1 MKNAVLIPCVML
13 MLTNQLL
20 SAQTIWGDS
29 VVIDNKVGHDLYV
42 VGGTVTVNAP
52 IDGDLIVAGGT
63 VVINDTVT
71 QDILAVGG
79 KISIKGFIGDDIR
92 CGGGTVLHE
101 GTVSGDLVVTGGRIS
116 VEREAVVSGNLLS
129 GGGEVT
135 LDGKVKGDVRN
146 ASGKFT
152 LNGIVGR
159 KLECKGGEITM
170 NGVVGDNAVMAAED
184 IELGPSAKFNKDVRY
199 WNEEA
204 SLDFKNS
211 LQVGTA
217 TYDPGLKMEDAK
229 WHYLGFAS
237 LIMALWYLGTA
248 LLMLSLIQYMFS
260 LTFKNAAN
268 TVKNASLKSLGL
280 GVLFLVGVPIAIAVL
295 FITIIGV
302 PLAILTF
309 VGYLTVILFATVIV
323 SLLIS
328 NLINNTFYQ
337 SIWKNGKIVA
347 AAFGIFIF
355 LKLASLTPTIGP
367 LIMLLL
373 VCMAFG
379 GLLLN
384 IKLKRRKALE
394 LT

>member
-1 MKNAVLIPCVML
+1 ML
-13 MLTNQLL
+13 MVTNQLL
-20 SAQTIWGDS
+20 SAQTMSGDS
-29 VVIDNKVGHDLYV
+29 VVINNKVNHDLYV
-42 VGGTVTVNAP
+42 AGGTVTVNAP

-71 QDILAVGG
+71 QDVLAAGG
-79 KISIKGFIGDDIR
+79 KILIHGFIGDDIR
-92 CGGGTVLHE
+92 CGGGSILHE
-101 GTVSGDLVVTGGRIS
+101 GTVAGDLVVTGGRIS
-116 VEREAVVSGNLLS
+116 VVKKAVVSGDLLS
-129 GGGEVT
+129 AGGEVI
-135 LDGKVKGDVRN
+135 LDGHVKGDVRN

-152 LNGIVGR
+152 LNGIVDR
-159 KLECKGGEITM
+159 KLDCKGGEITV
-170 NGVVGDNAVMAAED
+170 NGVIGDNAVIAAED
-184 IELGPSAKFNKDVRY
+184 IKVGPAAKFSKEVRY
-199 WNEEA
+199 WNEEG

-211 LQVGTA
+211 LQGGSA
-217 TYDPGLKMEDAK
+217 TYDPGLEIEDGK

-237 LIMALWYLGTA
+237 LIMVLWYLGTA
-248 LLMLSLIQYMFS
+248 LLMLFLVQYLFS

-280 GVLFLVGVPIAIAVL
+280 GVLFLVGVPITIAVL
-295 FITIIGV
+295 FITVIGV

-309 VGYLTVILFATVIV
+309 IGYLTVILLATIIV

-328 NLINNTFYQ
+328 NWINNTFYQ
-337 SIWKNGKIVA
+337 SIWKNGRIVA

-355 LKLASLTPTIGP
+355 LKLASLTPAIGP

-384 IKLKRRKALE
+384 VKLKRKKPLD